1 MSTNQFWFVVYTK
14 PRWEKKVNERMQ
26 AAGFLSYCPL
36 TRVRKKWSDRY
47 KMIDEPLF
55 RSYIFVHIAEAQIAR
70 VRTIPGILNFVYW
83 NGKPGIVKDEEIE
96 NIRRFTH
103 EYEQISLVPAE
114 LKKDARVTIYQG
126 IFMDQEARV
135 QKVVNNKVEVLI
147 ESLNYK
153 LVAYIDRSNI
163 VHPSE

>member
-1 MSTNQFWFVVYTK
+1 VVYTK

-36 TRVRKKWSDRY
+36 NRVRKKWSDRY

-96 NIRRFTH
+96 
-103 EYEQISLVPAE
+103 
-114 LKKDARVTIYQG
+114 DARVTIYQG